1 MTGNEALKAALIA
14 YSEEYFSQY
23 DIPADEKPHRFSL
36 AYRIRKISVKRLS
49 MKIERAARVSSPGKS
64 AAVKRYI
71 PLKKL
76 AVIMTV
82 MFSAVFLTAA
92 TGAVYF
98 GARGFLFDVHD
109 TYSDVSVD
117 FSMYDIKDTIEEVY
131 RLPEGSGYEL
141 VNETADDEIVNS
153 KYKCGDKTITLSQY
167 AKTFALN
174 LMTNTENS
182 EVYEVEVNGEVGFV
196 LTHRSNNFDN
206 LIAITWIHNGYV
218 FEIAGAVV
226 DKEELLRLAEL
237 VEIK

>member
-1 MTGNEALKAALIA
+1 MTGNDALKAALIA

-23 DIPADEKPHRFSL
+23 DVPADEKPHRFSL

-49 MKIERAARVSSPGKS
+49 MKIQRASRASSPGKS
-64 AAVKRYI
+64 ASVKRYI

-76 AVIMTV
+76 ALIMTV

-92 TGAVYF
+92 AGAVYF

-131 RLPEGSGYEL
+131 RLPEGCGYEF
-141 VNETADDEIVNS
+141 VGETADNEVVNTQ
-153 KYKCGDKTITLSQY
+153 YECGNKNIYLEQY
-167 AKTFALN
+167 TKLFAIS

-182 EVYEVEVNGEVGFV
+182 EIKEIKVNGEAGFILV
-196 LTHRSNNFDN
+196 HHINNSD
-206 LIAITWIHNGYV
+206 IITSVTWVQNGYLFV
-218 FEIAGAVV
+218 ITGISVEK
-226 DKEELLRLAEL
+226 DELLRLAEL